1 MKRKRGIA
9 IASRPSI
16 DICNC
21 GLGSGTVWAER
32 ERRELGEAGDAR
44 NAKTVELEET
54 FFVKVT
60 HTSMN
65 EVAGRRGYNNEKG

>member
-1 MKRKRGIA
+1 MKRVRGIA
-9 IASRPSI
+9 VASRPSI
-16 DICNC
+16 NTCNC

-32 ERRELGEAGDAR
+32 ERRLLGEAGDAM

-54 FFVKVT
+54 RFMKVT

-65 EVAGRRGYNNEKG
+65 EAAGRRGYISEKG